1 MKRIVT
7 LILAAGLILGATS
20 AAQAVDFKVSG
31 LWQHRVSFADRN
43 FEKHNGDDKL
53 RAASRLRTQI
63 DVIASESLKG
73 VMFFEIGHQNWGKSA
88 QGAALGTDGK
98 EVKVRYS
105 YVDWV
110 VPQTDVKVRMGLQ
123 KYTLPNFT
131 GIGSPILDADGA
143 GITISNQFTEN
154 VGTNL
159 FWLRAANG
167 TRFLRPGLTGPHED
181 GSPTAPVASHSS
193 KPGAPPHTART
204 QDGSGFLAPG
214 PSRVFLLYFSPA
226 PRMISLTG
234 REAVPTLLL
243 FPCLAWMTIKP
254 SSRKAMAL
262 SKLQKGLVGLG
273 IAVVAVIAVGYGGM
287 RYLENAVVDAIRTWA
302 AQTPQDAHVELG
314 DISYTLMDNHLVLK
328 NVRMTY
334 VTPAKQTVAATVETL
349 DIRNPGTTLLSLMR
363 DPKSEIKEAELP
375 VADEI
380 ALHNLS
386 FGPEPNITVRLRTF
400 KGVAIETAA
409 VKTLMSTAGDDD
421 PKVALA
427 IIYGL
432 SYKEDSASGVK
443 ITSKALPFSLSTDS
457 AVQKSYAKGHLE
469 SSVTNGIVFTLRGQ
483 DVLTLGEIR
492 LENMNLPP
500 RDIMEKIYF
509 IAPTDIN
516 DDEAFG
522 IFQNF
527 FAGPK
532 PLIGVFSLKDLK
544 TSSALL
550 DISLDKLNITNPS
563 TSPYALEVS
572 LEHLKIPVALV
583 PELQLL
589 SVMGVPE
596 IDASASYAMSLPNKD
611 NQFNS
616 TASLS
621 VAKLGTADFAV
632 KGEFPY
638 EEFLEIVNKTKSV
651 DDPATEDAI
660 ENFVEKNIKFSH
672 IEAGYADEGLL
683 PRLGILGQ
691 KFMGLTP
698 EQCVDMAKKYVKES
712 LGAAEGTENTAKLME
727 YIDKPGAIR
736 LIFNTEKPIPVE
748 AFDTLSDTDPSIKL
762 DVNTGPKT
770 ALELMADLEKK

>member
-1 MKRIVT
+1 
-7 LILAAGLILGATS
+7 
-20 AAQAVDFKVSG
+20 
-31 LWQHRVSFADRN
+31 
-43 FEKHNGDDKL
+43 
-53 RAASRLRTQI
+53 
-63 DVIASESLKG
+63 
-73 VMFFEIGHQNWGKSA
+73 
-88 QGAALGTDGK
+88 
-98 EVKVRYS
+98 
-105 YVDWV
+105 
-110 VPQTDVKVRMGLQ
+110 
-123 KYTLPNFT
+123 
-131 GIGSPILDADGA
+131 
-143 GITISNQFTEN
+143 
-154 VGTNL
+154 
-159 FWLRAANG
+159 
-167 TRFLRPGLTGPHED
+167 
-181 GSPTAPVASHSS
+181 
-193 KPGAPPHTART
+193 
-204 QDGSGFLAPG
+204 
-214 PSRVFLLYFSPA
+214 
-226 PRMISLTG
+226 
-234 REAVPTLLL
+234 
-243 FPCLAWMTIKP
+243 
-254 SSRKAMAL
+254 MAL

-522 IFQNF
+522 IFQNL

-532 PLIGVFSLKDLK
+532 PLIGLLSLKDLK
-544 TSSALL
+544 TNSALL

-572 LEHLKIPVALV
+572 LEHLKMPVALV

-596 IDASASYAMSLPNKD
+596 IDASASYAISLPNKD

-632 KGEFPY
+632 KGEVPY
-638 EEFLEIVNKTKSV
+638 KAFFEIINNNSV
-651 DDPATEDAI
+651 TDSDI

>member
-1 MKRIVT
+1 
-7 LILAAGLILGATS
+7 
-20 AAQAVDFKVSG
+20 
-31 LWQHRVSFADRN
+31 
-43 FEKHNGDDKL
+43 
-53 RAASRLRTQI
+53 
-63 DVIASESLKG
+63 
-73 VMFFEIGHQNWGKSA
+73 
-88 QGAALGTDGK
+88 
-98 EVKVRYS
+98 
-105 YVDWV
+105 
-110 VPQTDVKVRMGLQ
+110 
-123 KYTLPNFT
+123 
-131 GIGSPILDADGA
+131 
-143 GITISNQFTEN
+143 
-154 VGTNL
+154 
-159 FWLRAANG
+159 
-167 TRFLRPGLTGPHED
+167 
-181 GSPTAPVASHSS
+181 
-193 KPGAPPHTART
+193 
-204 QDGSGFLAPG
+204 
-214 PSRVFLLYFSPA
+214 
-226 PRMISLTG
+226 
-234 REAVPTLLL
+234 
-243 FPCLAWMTIKP
+243 
-254 SSRKAMAL
+254 MAL

-457 AVQKSYAKGHLE
+457 AVQKSYAKGHLD

-522 IFQNF
+522 IFQNL

-532 PLIGVFSLKDLK
+532 PLIGLLSLKDLK
-544 TSSALL
+544 TNSALL

-572 LEHLKIPVALV
+572 LEHLKMPVALV

-596 IDASASYAMSLPNKD
+596 IDASASYAISLPNKD

-632 KGEFPY
+632 KGEVPY
-638 EEFLEIVNKTKSV
+638 KAFFEIINNNSV
-651 DDPATEDAI
+651 TDSDI

>member
-1 MKRIVT
+1 
-7 LILAAGLILGATS
+7 
-20 AAQAVDFKVSG
+20 
-31 LWQHRVSFADRN
+31 
-43 FEKHNGDDKL
+43 
-53 RAASRLRTQI
+53 
-63 DVIASESLKG
+63 
-73 VMFFEIGHQNWGKSA
+73 
-88 QGAALGTDGK
+88 
-98 EVKVRYS
+98 
-105 YVDWV
+105 
-110 VPQTDVKVRMGLQ
+110 
-123 KYTLPNFT
+123 
-131 GIGSPILDADGA
+131 
-143 GITISNQFTEN
+143 
-154 VGTNL
+154 
-159 FWLRAANG
+159 
-167 TRFLRPGLTGPHED
+167 
-181 GSPTAPVASHSS
+181 
-193 KPGAPPHTART
+193 
-204 QDGSGFLAPG
+204 
-214 PSRVFLLYFSPA
+214 
-226 PRMISLTG
+226 
-234 REAVPTLLL
+234 
-243 FPCLAWMTIKP
+243 
-254 SSRKAMAL
+254 MAL

-522 IFQNF
+522 IFQNL

-532 PLIGVFSLKDLK
+532 PLIGLLSLKDLK
-544 TSSALL
+544 TNSALL

-572 LEHLKIPVALV
+572 LEHLKMPVALV

-596 IDASASYAMSLPNKD
+596 IDASASYAISLPNKD

-632 KGEFPY
+632 KGEVPY
-638 EEFLEIVNKTKSV
+638 KAFFEIINNNSV
-651 DDPATEDAI
+651 TDSDI

-770 ALELMADLEKK
+770 AQELMADLEKK

>member
-1 MKRIVT
+1 
-7 LILAAGLILGATS
+7 
-20 AAQAVDFKVSG
+20 
-31 LWQHRVSFADRN
+31 
-43 FEKHNGDDKL
+43 
-53 RAASRLRTQI
+53 
-63 DVIASESLKG
+63 
-73 VMFFEIGHQNWGKSA
+73 
-88 QGAALGTDGK
+88 
-98 EVKVRYS
+98 
-105 YVDWV
+105 
-110 VPQTDVKVRMGLQ
+110 
-123 KYTLPNFT
+123 
-131 GIGSPILDADGA
+131 
-143 GITISNQFTEN
+143 
-154 VGTNL
+154 
-159 FWLRAANG
+159 
-167 TRFLRPGLTGPHED
+167 
-181 GSPTAPVASHSS
+181 
-193 KPGAPPHTART
+193 
-204 QDGSGFLAPG
+204 
-214 PSRVFLLYFSPA
+214 
-226 PRMISLTG
+226 
-234 REAVPTLLL
+234 
-243 FPCLAWMTIKP
+243 
-254 SSRKAMAL
+254 MAL

-334 VTPAKQTVAATVETL
+334 VTPTKQTVAATVETL

-457 AVQKSYAKGHLE
+457 AVQKSYAKGHLD

-500 RDIMEKIYF
+500 RDIMEKIYL
-509 IAPTDIN
+509 IAPTDIS
-516 DDEAFG
+516 DDEALG
-522 IFQNF
+522 IFQHF

-544 TSSALL
+544 TSSVLL
-550 DISLDKLNITNPS
+550 DVSLDKLNITNPS

-572 LEHLKIPVALV
+572 LEHLKMPVALV

-638 EEFLEIVNKTKSV
+638 ERFLDIVNKTKSV
-651 DDPATEDAI
+651 DDPATEAAI

>member
-1 MKRIVT
+1 M
-7 LILAAGLILGATS
+7 
-20 AAQAVDFKVSG
+20 
-31 LWQHRVSFADRN
+31 
-43 FEKHNGDDKL
+43 
-53 RAASRLRTQI
+53 
-63 DVIASESLKG
+63 
-73 VMFFEIGHQNWGKSA
+73 
-88 QGAALGTDGK
+88 
-98 EVKVRYS
+98 
-105 YVDWV
+105 
-110 VPQTDVKVRMGLQ
+110 
-123 KYTLPNFT
+123 
-131 GIGSPILDADGA
+131 
-143 GITISNQFTEN
+143 
-154 VGTNL
+154 
-159 FWLRAANG
+159 
-167 TRFLRPGLTGPHED
+167 
-181 GSPTAPVASHSS
+181 
-193 KPGAPPHTART
+193 
-204 QDGSGFLAPG
+204 
-214 PSRVFLLYFSPA
+214 
-226 PRMISLTG
+226 
-234 REAVPTLLL
+234 
-243 FPCLAWMTIKP
+243 
-254 SSRKAMAL
+254 
-262 SKLQKGLVGLG
+262 
-273 IAVVAVIAVGYGGM
+273 
-287 RYLENAVVDAIRTWA
+287 
-302 AQTPQDAHVELG
+302 
-314 DISYTLMDNHLVLK
+314 
-328 NVRMTY
+328 
-334 VTPAKQTVAATVETL
+334 AATVETL

-457 AVQKSYAKGHLE
+457 AVQKSYAKGHLD

-522 IFQNF
+522 IFQNL

-532 PLIGVFSLKDLK
+532 PLIGLLSLKDLK
-544 TSSALL
+544 TNSALL

-572 LEHLKIPVALV
+572 LEHLKMPVALV

-632 KGEFPY
+632 KGEVPY
-638 EEFLEIVNKTKSV
+638 KAFFEIINNNSV
-651 DDPATEDAI
+651 TDSDI

>member
-1 MKRIVT
+1 
-7 LILAAGLILGATS
+7 
-20 AAQAVDFKVSG
+20 
-31 LWQHRVSFADRN
+31 
-43 FEKHNGDDKL
+43 
-53 RAASRLRTQI
+53 
-63 DVIASESLKG
+63 
-73 VMFFEIGHQNWGKSA
+73 
-88 QGAALGTDGK
+88 
-98 EVKVRYS
+98 
-105 YVDWV
+105 
-110 VPQTDVKVRMGLQ
+110 
-123 KYTLPNFT
+123 
-131 GIGSPILDADGA
+131 
-143 GITISNQFTEN
+143 
-154 VGTNL
+154 
-159 FWLRAANG
+159 
-167 TRFLRPGLTGPHED
+167 
-181 GSPTAPVASHSS
+181 
-193 KPGAPPHTART
+193 
-204 QDGSGFLAPG
+204 
-214 PSRVFLLYFSPA
+214 
-226 PRMISLTG
+226 
-234 REAVPTLLL
+234 
-243 FPCLAWMTIKP
+243 
-254 SSRKAMAL
+254 MAL

-334 VTPAKQTVAATVETL
+334 VTPTKQTVAATVETL

-457 AVQKSYAKGHLE
+457 AVQKSYAKGHLD
-469 SSVTNGIVFTLRGQ
+469 SSVTNGIVFTLTGQ

-500 RDIMEKIYF
+500 RDIMEKIYL
-509 IAPTDIN
+509 IAPTDIS
-516 DDEAFG
+516 DDEALG

-532 PLIGVFSLKDLK
+532 PLIGVFSLKNLK
-544 TSSALL
+544 TSSVLL
-550 DISLDKLNITNPS
+550 DVSLDKLNITNPS
-563 TSPYALEVS
+563 TSPYA
-572 LEHLKIPVALV
+572 
-583 PELQLL
+583 
-589 SVMGVPE
+589 
-596 IDASASYAMSLPNKD
+596 
-611 NQFNS
+611 
-616 TASLS
+616 
-621 VAKLGTADFAV
+621 
-632 KGEFPY
+632 
-638 EEFLEIVNKTKSV
+638 
-651 DDPATEDAI
+651 
-660 ENFVEKNIKFSH
+660 
-672 IEAGYADEGLL
+672 L

>member
-1 MKRIVT
+1 
-7 LILAAGLILGATS
+7 
-20 AAQAVDFKVSG
+20 
-31 LWQHRVSFADRN
+31 
-43 FEKHNGDDKL
+43 
-53 RAASRLRTQI
+53 
-63 DVIASESLKG
+63 
-73 VMFFEIGHQNWGKSA
+73 
-88 QGAALGTDGK
+88 
-98 EVKVRYS
+98 
-105 YVDWV
+105 
-110 VPQTDVKVRMGLQ
+110 
-123 KYTLPNFT
+123 
-131 GIGSPILDADGA
+131 
-143 GITISNQFTEN
+143 
-154 VGTNL
+154 
-159 FWLRAANG
+159 
-167 TRFLRPGLTGPHED
+167 
-181 GSPTAPVASHSS
+181 
-193 KPGAPPHTART
+193 
-204 QDGSGFLAPG
+204 
-214 PSRVFLLYFSPA
+214 
-226 PRMISLTG
+226 
-234 REAVPTLLL
+234 
-243 FPCLAWMTIKP
+243 
-254 SSRKAMAL
+254 MAL

-363 DPKSEIKEAELP
+363 DPKSEIKETELP

-427 IIYGL
+427 IIYAL

-457 AVQKSYAKGHLE
+457 AVQKSYAKGHLD

-522 IFQNF
+522 IFQNL

-532 PLIGVFSLKDLK
+532 PLIGLLSLKDLK
-544 TSSALL
+544 TNSALL

-572 LEHLKIPVALV
+572 LEHLKMPVALV

-596 IDASASYAMSLPNKD
+596 IDASASYAISLPNKD

-632 KGEFPY
+632 KGEVPY
-638 EEFLEIVNKTKSV
+638 KAFFEIINNNSV
-651 DDPATEDAI
+651 TDSDI

-770 ALELMADLEKK
+770 AQELMADLEKK

>member
-1 MKRIVT
+1 
-7 LILAAGLILGATS
+7 
-20 AAQAVDFKVSG
+20 
-31 LWQHRVSFADRN
+31 
-43 FEKHNGDDKL
+43 
-53 RAASRLRTQI
+53 
-63 DVIASESLKG
+63 
-73 VMFFEIGHQNWGKSA
+73 
-88 QGAALGTDGK
+88 
-98 EVKVRYS
+98 
-105 YVDWV
+105 
-110 VPQTDVKVRMGLQ
+110 
-123 KYTLPNFT
+123 
-131 GIGSPILDADGA
+131 
-143 GITISNQFTEN
+143 
-154 VGTNL
+154 
-159 FWLRAANG
+159 
-167 TRFLRPGLTGPHED
+167 
-181 GSPTAPVASHSS
+181 
-193 KPGAPPHTART
+193 
-204 QDGSGFLAPG
+204 
-214 PSRVFLLYFSPA
+214 
-226 PRMISLTG
+226 
-234 REAVPTLLL
+234 
-243 FPCLAWMTIKP
+243 
-254 SSRKAMAL
+254 MAL

-334 VTPAKQTVAATVETL
+334 VTPTKQTVAATVETL

-457 AVQKSYAKGHLE
+457 AVQKSYAKGHLD

-500 RDIMEKIYF
+500 RDIMEKIYL
-509 IAPTDIN
+509 IAPTDIS
-516 DDEAFG
+516 DDEALG

-532 PLIGVFSLKDLK
+532 PLIGVFSLKNLK
-544 TSSALL
+544 TSSVLL
-550 DISLDKLNITNPS
+550 DVSLDKLNITNPS

-572 LEHLKIPVALV
+572 LEHLKMPVALV

-638 EEFLEIVNKTKSV
+638 ERFLDIVNKTKSV
-651 DDPATEDAI
+651 DDPATEAAI
-660 ENFVEKNIKFSH
+660 ENFIEKNIKFSH

-770 ALELMADLEKK
+770 ALELMADLEKTNKRGEDRNASPLFLSCGIR

>member
-1 MKRIVT
+1 M
-7 LILAAGLILGATS
+7 
-20 AAQAVDFKVSG
+20 
-31 LWQHRVSFADRN
+31 
-43 FEKHNGDDKL
+43 
-53 RAASRLRTQI
+53 
-63 DVIASESLKG
+63 
-73 VMFFEIGHQNWGKSA
+73 
-88 QGAALGTDGK
+88 
-98 EVKVRYS
+98 
-105 YVDWV
+105 
-110 VPQTDVKVRMGLQ
+110 
-123 KYTLPNFT
+123 
-131 GIGSPILDADGA
+131 
-143 GITISNQFTEN
+143 
-154 VGTNL
+154 
-159 FWLRAANG
+159 
-167 TRFLRPGLTGPHED
+167 
-181 GSPTAPVASHSS
+181 
-193 KPGAPPHTART
+193 
-204 QDGSGFLAPG
+204 
-214 PSRVFLLYFSPA
+214 
-226 PRMISLTG
+226 
-234 REAVPTLLL
+234 
-243 FPCLAWMTIKP
+243 
-254 SSRKAMAL
+254 
-262 SKLQKGLVGLG
+262 
-273 IAVVAVIAVGYGGM
+273 
-287 RYLENAVVDAIRTWA
+287 
-302 AQTPQDAHVELG
+302 
-314 DISYTLMDNHLVLK
+314 
-328 NVRMTY
+328 
-334 VTPAKQTVAATVETL
+334 
-349 DIRNPGTTLLSLMR
+349 
-363 DPKSEIKEAELP
+363 
-375 VADEI
+375 
-380 ALHNLS
+380 
-386 FGPEPNITVRLRTF
+386 
-400 KGVAIETAA
+400 
-409 VKTLMSTAGDDD
+409 
-421 PKVALA
+421 
-427 IIYGL
+427 
-432 SYKEDSASGVK
+432 
-443 ITSKALPFSLSTDS
+443 
-457 AVQKSYAKGHLE
+457 
-469 SSVTNGIVFTLRGQ
+469 TNGIVFTLRGQ

-522 IFQNF
+522 IFQNL

-550 DISLDKLNITNPS
+550 DVSLDKLNITNPS

-572 LEHLKIPVALV
+572 LEHLKMPVALV

-596 IDASASYAMSLPNKD
+596 IDASASYAISLPNKD

-632 KGEFPY
+632 KGEVPY
-638 EEFLEIVNKTKSV
+638 KDFFEIINNNSV
-651 DDPATEDAI
+651 TDSDI

>member
-1 MKRIVT
+1 
-7 LILAAGLILGATS
+7 
-20 AAQAVDFKVSG
+20 
-31 LWQHRVSFADRN
+31 
-43 FEKHNGDDKL
+43 
-53 RAASRLRTQI
+53 
-63 DVIASESLKG
+63 
-73 VMFFEIGHQNWGKSA
+73 
-88 QGAALGTDGK
+88 
-98 EVKVRYS
+98 
-105 YVDWV
+105 
-110 VPQTDVKVRMGLQ
+110 
-123 KYTLPNFT
+123 
-131 GIGSPILDADGA
+131 
-143 GITISNQFTEN
+143 
-154 VGTNL
+154 
-159 FWLRAANG
+159 
-167 TRFLRPGLTGPHED
+167 
-181 GSPTAPVASHSS
+181 
-193 KPGAPPHTART
+193 
-204 QDGSGFLAPG
+204 
-214 PSRVFLLYFSPA
+214 
-226 PRMISLTG
+226 
-234 REAVPTLLL
+234 
-243 FPCLAWMTIKP
+243 
-254 SSRKAMAL
+254 MAL

-334 VTPAKQTVAATVETL
+334 VTPTKQTVAATVETL

-400 KGVAIETAA
+400 KGVAIETAT

-457 AVQKSYAKGHLE
+457 AVQKSYAKGHLD

-483 DVLTLGEIR
+483 DILTLGEIR

-500 RDIMEKIYF
+500 RDIMEKIYL
-509 IAPTDIN
+509 IAPTDIS
-516 DDEAFG
+516 DDEALG

-544 TSSALL
+544 TSSVLL
-550 DISLDKLNITNPS
+550 DVSLDKLNITNPS

-572 LEHLKIPVALV
+572 LEHLKMPVALV

-638 EEFLEIVNKTKSV
+638 ERFLDIVNKTKSV
-651 DDPATEDAI
+651 DDPATEAAI
-660 ENFVEKNIKFSH
+660 ENFIEKNIKFSH

-698 EQCVDMAKKYVKES
+698 EQCVDMAKKYVKEA

>member
-1 MKRIVT
+1 
-7 LILAAGLILGATS
+7 
-20 AAQAVDFKVSG
+20 
-31 LWQHRVSFADRN
+31 
-43 FEKHNGDDKL
+43 
-53 RAASRLRTQI
+53 
-63 DVIASESLKG
+63 
-73 VMFFEIGHQNWGKSA
+73 
-88 QGAALGTDGK
+88 
-98 EVKVRYS
+98 
-105 YVDWV
+105 
-110 VPQTDVKVRMGLQ
+110 
-123 KYTLPNFT
+123 
-131 GIGSPILDADGA
+131 
-143 GITISNQFTEN
+143 
-154 VGTNL
+154 
-159 FWLRAANG
+159 
-167 TRFLRPGLTGPHED
+167 
-181 GSPTAPVASHSS
+181 
-193 KPGAPPHTART
+193 
-204 QDGSGFLAPG
+204 
-214 PSRVFLLYFSPA
+214 
-226 PRMISLTG
+226 MIS
-234 REAVPTLLL
+234 VL
-243 FPCLAWMTIKP
+243 FI
-254 SSRKAMAL
+254 
-262 SKLQKGLVGLG
+262 V
-273 IAVVAVIAVGYGGM
+273 
-287 RYLENAVVDAIRTWA
+287 
-302 AQTPQDAHVELG
+302 
-314 DISYTLMDNHLVLK
+314 
-328 NVRMTY
+328 
-334 VTPAKQTVAATVETL
+334 
-349 DIRNPGTTLLSLMR
+349 
-363 DPKSEIKEAELP
+363 
-375 VADEI
+375 
-380 ALHNLS
+380 
-386 FGPEPNITVRLRTF
+386 
-400 KGVAIETAA
+400 
-409 VKTLMSTAGDDD
+409 
-421 PKVALA
+421 LA

-457 AVQKSYAKGHLE
+457 AVQKSYAKGHLD

-500 RDIMEKIYF
+500 RDIMEKIYL
-509 IAPTDIN
+509 IAPTDIS
-516 DDEAFG
+516 DDEALG

-544 TSSALL
+544 TSSVLL
-550 DISLDKLNITNPS
+550 DVSLDKLNITNPS

-572 LEHLKIPVALV
+572 LEHLKMPVALV

-632 KGEFPY
+632 KGEVPY
-638 EEFLEIVNKTKSV
+638 KDFFEIINNNSV
-651 DDPATEDAI
+651 TDSDI
-660 ENFVEKNIKFSH
+660 ENFIEKNIKFSH

>member
-1 MKRIVT
+1 
-7 LILAAGLILGATS
+7 
-20 AAQAVDFKVSG
+20 
-31 LWQHRVSFADRN
+31 
-43 FEKHNGDDKL
+43 
-53 RAASRLRTQI
+53 
-63 DVIASESLKG
+63 
-73 VMFFEIGHQNWGKSA
+73 
-88 QGAALGTDGK
+88 
-98 EVKVRYS
+98 
-105 YVDWV
+105 
-110 VPQTDVKVRMGLQ
+110 
-123 KYTLPNFT
+123 
-131 GIGSPILDADGA
+131 
-143 GITISNQFTEN
+143 
-154 VGTNL
+154 
-159 FWLRAANG
+159 
-167 TRFLRPGLTGPHED
+167 
-181 GSPTAPVASHSS
+181 
-193 KPGAPPHTART
+193 
-204 QDGSGFLAPG
+204 
-214 PSRVFLLYFSPA
+214 
-226 PRMISLTG
+226 
-234 REAVPTLLL
+234 
-243 FPCLAWMTIKP
+243 
-254 SSRKAMAL
+254 MAL

-457 AVQKSYAKGHLE
+457 AVQKSYAKGHLD

-522 IFQNF
+522 IFQNL

-532 PLIGVFSLKDLK
+532 PLIGLLSLKDLK
-544 TSSALL
+544 TNRALL

-572 LEHLKIPVALV
+572 LEHLKMPVALV

-632 KGEFPY
+632 KGEVPY
-638 EEFLEIVNKTKSV
+638 KAFFEIINNNSV
-651 DDPATEDAI
+651 TDSDI

-727 YIDKPGAIR
+727 YVDKPGAIR

>member
-1 MKRIVT
+1 
-7 LILAAGLILGATS
+7 
-20 AAQAVDFKVSG
+20 
-31 LWQHRVSFADRN
+31 
-43 FEKHNGDDKL
+43 
-53 RAASRLRTQI
+53 
-63 DVIASESLKG
+63 
-73 VMFFEIGHQNWGKSA
+73 
-88 QGAALGTDGK
+88 
-98 EVKVRYS
+98 
-105 YVDWV
+105 
-110 VPQTDVKVRMGLQ
+110 
-123 KYTLPNFT
+123 
-131 GIGSPILDADGA
+131 
-143 GITISNQFTEN
+143 
-154 VGTNL
+154 
-159 FWLRAANG
+159 
-167 TRFLRPGLTGPHED
+167 
-181 GSPTAPVASHSS
+181 
-193 KPGAPPHTART
+193 
-204 QDGSGFLAPG
+204 
-214 PSRVFLLYFSPA
+214 
-226 PRMISLTG
+226 
-234 REAVPTLLL
+234 
-243 FPCLAWMTIKP
+243 
-254 SSRKAMAL
+254 
-262 SKLQKGLVGLG
+262 
-273 IAVVAVIAVGYGGM
+273 
-287 RYLENAVVDAIRTWA
+287 
-302 AQTPQDAHVELG
+302 
-314 DISYTLMDNHLVLK
+314 
-328 NVRMTY
+328 
-334 VTPAKQTVAATVETL
+334 
-349 DIRNPGTTLLSLMR
+349 
-363 DPKSEIKEAELP
+363 
-375 VADEI
+375 
-380 ALHNLS
+380 
-386 FGPEPNITVRLRTF
+386 
-400 KGVAIETAA
+400 
-409 VKTLMSTAGDDD
+409 MSTAGDDD

-522 IFQNF
+522 IFQNL

-532 PLIGVFSLKDLK
+532 PLIGLLSLKDLK
-544 TSSALL
+544 TSSILL

-572 LEHLKIPVALV
+572 LEHLKMPVALV

-596 IDASASYAMSLPNKD
+596 IDASASYAISLPNKD

-632 KGEFPY
+632 KGEVPY
-638 EEFLEIVNKTKSV
+638 KAFFEIINNNSV
-651 DDPATEDAI
+651 TDSDI

>member
-1 MKRIVT
+1 
-7 LILAAGLILGATS
+7 
-20 AAQAVDFKVSG
+20 
-31 LWQHRVSFADRN
+31 
-43 FEKHNGDDKL
+43 
-53 RAASRLRTQI
+53 
-63 DVIASESLKG
+63 
-73 VMFFEIGHQNWGKSA
+73 
-88 QGAALGTDGK
+88 
-98 EVKVRYS
+98 
-105 YVDWV
+105 
-110 VPQTDVKVRMGLQ
+110 
-123 KYTLPNFT
+123 
-131 GIGSPILDADGA
+131 
-143 GITISNQFTEN
+143 
-154 VGTNL
+154 
-159 FWLRAANG
+159 
-167 TRFLRPGLTGPHED
+167 
-181 GSPTAPVASHSS
+181 
-193 KPGAPPHTART
+193 
-204 QDGSGFLAPG
+204 
-214 PSRVFLLYFSPA
+214 
-226 PRMISLTG
+226 
-234 REAVPTLLL
+234 
-243 FPCLAWMTIKP
+243 
-254 SSRKAMAL
+254 MAL

-457 AVQKSYAKGHLE
+457 AVQKSYAKGHLD

-492 LENMNLPP
+492 LENMNLQH
-500 RDIMEKIYF
+500 REIMENIYF
-509 IAPTDIN
+509 NSPTDIN

-522 IFQNF
+522 IFQNL

-532 PLIGVFSLKDLK
+532 PLIGLLSLKDLK
-544 TSSALL
+544 TNSALL

-572 LEHLKIPVALV
+572 LEHLKMPVALV

-596 IDASASYAMSLPNKD
+596 IDASASYAISLPNKD

-632 KGEFPY
+632 KGEVPY
-638 EEFLEIVNKTKSV
+638 KAFFEIINNNSV
-651 DDPATEDAI
+651 TDSDI

-770 ALELMADLEKK
+770 AQELMADLEKK

>member
-1 MKRIVT
+1 
-7 LILAAGLILGATS
+7 
-20 AAQAVDFKVSG
+20 
-31 LWQHRVSFADRN
+31 
-43 FEKHNGDDKL
+43 
-53 RAASRLRTQI
+53 
-63 DVIASESLKG
+63 
-73 VMFFEIGHQNWGKSA
+73 
-88 QGAALGTDGK
+88 
-98 EVKVRYS
+98 
-105 YVDWV
+105 
-110 VPQTDVKVRMGLQ
+110 
-123 KYTLPNFT
+123 
-131 GIGSPILDADGA
+131 
-143 GITISNQFTEN
+143 
-154 VGTNL
+154 
-159 FWLRAANG
+159 
-167 TRFLRPGLTGPHED
+167 
-181 GSPTAPVASHSS
+181 
-193 KPGAPPHTART
+193 
-204 QDGSGFLAPG
+204 
-214 PSRVFLLYFSPA
+214 
-226 PRMISLTG
+226 
-234 REAVPTLLL
+234 
-243 FPCLAWMTIKP
+243 
-254 SSRKAMAL
+254 MAL

-457 AVQKSYAKGHLE
+457 AVQKSYAKGHLD

-522 IFQNF
+522 IFQNL

-532 PLIGVFSLKDLK
+532 PLIGLLSLKDLK

-572 LEHLKIPVALV
+572 LEHLKMPVALV

-632 KGEFPY
+632 KGEVPY
-638 EEFLEIVNKTKSV
+638 KAFFEIINNNSV
-651 DDPATEDAI
+651 TDSDI

>member
-1 MKRIVT
+1 
-7 LILAAGLILGATS
+7 
-20 AAQAVDFKVSG
+20 
-31 LWQHRVSFADRN
+31 
-43 FEKHNGDDKL
+43 
-53 RAASRLRTQI
+53 
-63 DVIASESLKG
+63 
-73 VMFFEIGHQNWGKSA
+73 
-88 QGAALGTDGK
+88 
-98 EVKVRYS
+98 
-105 YVDWV
+105 
-110 VPQTDVKVRMGLQ
+110 
-123 KYTLPNFT
+123 
-131 GIGSPILDADGA
+131 
-143 GITISNQFTEN
+143 
-154 VGTNL
+154 
-159 FWLRAANG
+159 
-167 TRFLRPGLTGPHED
+167 
-181 GSPTAPVASHSS
+181 
-193 KPGAPPHTART
+193 
-204 QDGSGFLAPG
+204 
-214 PSRVFLLYFSPA
+214 
-226 PRMISLTG
+226 
-234 REAVPTLLL
+234 
-243 FPCLAWMTIKP
+243 
-254 SSRKAMAL
+254 MAL

-457 AVQKSYAKGHLE
+457 AVQKSYAKGHLD

-522 IFQNF
+522 IFQNL

-532 PLIGVFSLKDLK
+532 PLIGLLSLKDLK
-544 TSSALL
+544 TNSALL

-572 LEHLKIPVALV
+572 LEHLKMPVALV

-632 KGEFPY
+632 KGEVPY
-638 EEFLEIVNKTKSV
+638 KAFFEIINNNSV
-651 DDPATEDAI
+651 TDSDI

-698 EQCVDMAKKYVKES
+698 EQWVDMAKKYVKES

>member
-1 MKRIVT
+1 
-7 LILAAGLILGATS
+7 
-20 AAQAVDFKVSG
+20 
-31 LWQHRVSFADRN
+31 
-43 FEKHNGDDKL
+43 
-53 RAASRLRTQI
+53 
-63 DVIASESLKG
+63 
-73 VMFFEIGHQNWGKSA
+73 
-88 QGAALGTDGK
+88 
-98 EVKVRYS
+98 
-105 YVDWV
+105 
-110 VPQTDVKVRMGLQ
+110 
-123 KYTLPNFT
+123 
-131 GIGSPILDADGA
+131 
-143 GITISNQFTEN
+143 
-154 VGTNL
+154 
-159 FWLRAANG
+159 
-167 TRFLRPGLTGPHED
+167 
-181 GSPTAPVASHSS
+181 
-193 KPGAPPHTART
+193 
-204 QDGSGFLAPG
+204 
-214 PSRVFLLYFSPA
+214 
-226 PRMISLTG
+226 
-234 REAVPTLLL
+234 
-243 FPCLAWMTIKP
+243 
-254 SSRKAMAL
+254 
-262 SKLQKGLVGLG
+262 
-273 IAVVAVIAVGYGGM
+273 
-287 RYLENAVVDAIRTWA
+287 
-302 AQTPQDAHVELG
+302 
-314 DISYTLMDNHLVLK
+314 
-328 NVRMTY
+328 
-334 VTPAKQTVAATVETL
+334 
-349 DIRNPGTTLLSLMR
+349 
-363 DPKSEIKEAELP
+363 
-375 VADEI
+375 
-380 ALHNLS
+380 
-386 FGPEPNITVRLRTF
+386 
-400 KGVAIETAA
+400 
-409 VKTLMSTAGDDD
+409 MSTAGDDD

-457 AVQKSYAKGHLE
+457 AVQKSYAKGHLD

-550 DISLDKLNITNPS
+550 DVSLDKLNITNPS

-572 LEHLKIPVALV
+572 LEHLKMPVALV

-596 IDASASYAMSLPNKD
+596 IDASASYAISLPNKD

-632 KGEFPY
+632 KGEVPY
-638 EEFLEIVNKTKSV
+638 KAFFEIINNNSV
-651 DDPATEDAI
+651 TDSDI

>member
-1 MKRIVT
+1 
-7 LILAAGLILGATS
+7 
-20 AAQAVDFKVSG
+20 
-31 LWQHRVSFADRN
+31 
-43 FEKHNGDDKL
+43 
-53 RAASRLRTQI
+53 
-63 DVIASESLKG
+63 
-73 VMFFEIGHQNWGKSA
+73 
-88 QGAALGTDGK
+88 
-98 EVKVRYS
+98 
-105 YVDWV
+105 
-110 VPQTDVKVRMGLQ
+110 
-123 KYTLPNFT
+123 
-131 GIGSPILDADGA
+131 
-143 GITISNQFTEN
+143 
-154 VGTNL
+154 
-159 FWLRAANG
+159 
-167 TRFLRPGLTGPHED
+167 
-181 GSPTAPVASHSS
+181 
-193 KPGAPPHTART
+193 
-204 QDGSGFLAPG
+204 
-214 PSRVFLLYFSPA
+214 
-226 PRMISLTG
+226 
-234 REAVPTLLL
+234 
-243 FPCLAWMTIKP
+243 
-254 SSRKAMAL
+254 MAL

-522 IFQNF
+522 IFQNLC
-527 FAGPK
+527 AGPK
-532 PLIGVFSLKDLK
+532 PLIGLLSLKDLK
-544 TSSALL
+544 TSSILL

-572 LEHLKIPVALV
+572 LEHLKMPVALV

-596 IDASASYAMSLPNKD
+596 IDASASYAISLPNKD

-632 KGEFPY
+632 KGEVPY
-638 EEFLEIVNKTKSV
+638 KAFFEIINNNSV
-651 DDPATEDAI
+651 TDSDI

>member
-1 MKRIVT
+1 
-7 LILAAGLILGATS
+7 
-20 AAQAVDFKVSG
+20 
-31 LWQHRVSFADRN
+31 
-43 FEKHNGDDKL
+43 
-53 RAASRLRTQI
+53 
-63 DVIASESLKG
+63 
-73 VMFFEIGHQNWGKSA
+73 
-88 QGAALGTDGK
+88 
-98 EVKVRYS
+98 
-105 YVDWV
+105 
-110 VPQTDVKVRMGLQ
+110 
-123 KYTLPNFT
+123 
-131 GIGSPILDADGA
+131 
-143 GITISNQFTEN
+143 
-154 VGTNL
+154 
-159 FWLRAANG
+159 
-167 TRFLRPGLTGPHED
+167 
-181 GSPTAPVASHSS
+181 
-193 KPGAPPHTART
+193 
-204 QDGSGFLAPG
+204 
-214 PSRVFLLYFSPA
+214 
-226 PRMISLTG
+226 
-234 REAVPTLLL
+234 
-243 FPCLAWMTIKP
+243 
-254 SSRKAMAL
+254 MAL

-363 DPKSEIKEAELP
+363 DPKSEIKETELP

-457 AVQKSYAKGHLE
+457 AVQKSYAKGHLD

-516 DDEAFG
+516 DDAAFG
-522 IFQNF
+522 IFQNL

-532 PLIGVFSLKDLK
+532 PLIGLLSLKDLK
-544 TSSALL
+544 TNSALL

-572 LEHLKIPVALV
+572 LEHLKMPVALV

-596 IDASASYAMSLPNKD
+596 IDASASYAISLPNKD

-632 KGEFPY
+632 KGEVPY
-638 EEFLEIVNKTKSV
+638 KAFFEIINNNSV
-651 DDPATEDAI
+651 TDSDI

>member
-1 MKRIVT
+1 
-7 LILAAGLILGATS
+7 
-20 AAQAVDFKVSG
+20 
-31 LWQHRVSFADRN
+31 
-43 FEKHNGDDKL
+43 
-53 RAASRLRTQI
+53 
-63 DVIASESLKG
+63 
-73 VMFFEIGHQNWGKSA
+73 
-88 QGAALGTDGK
+88 
-98 EVKVRYS
+98 
-105 YVDWV
+105 
-110 VPQTDVKVRMGLQ
+110 
-123 KYTLPNFT
+123 
-131 GIGSPILDADGA
+131 
-143 GITISNQFTEN
+143 
-154 VGTNL
+154 
-159 FWLRAANG
+159 
-167 TRFLRPGLTGPHED
+167 
-181 GSPTAPVASHSS
+181 
-193 KPGAPPHTART
+193 
-204 QDGSGFLAPG
+204 
-214 PSRVFLLYFSPA
+214 
-226 PRMISLTG
+226 
-234 REAVPTLLL
+234 
-243 FPCLAWMTIKP
+243 
-254 SSRKAMAL
+254 MAL

-363 DPKSEIKEAELP
+363 DPKSEIKETELP

-409 VKTLMSTAGDDD
+409 VKTLMSTADDDD

-443 ITSKALPFSLSTDS
+443 ITSNALPFSLSTDS
-457 AVQKSYAKGHLE
+457 AVQKSYAKGHLD

-522 IFQNF
+522 IFQNL

-550 DISLDKLNITNPS
+550 DVSLDKLNITNPS

-572 LEHLKIPVALV
+572 LEHLKMPVALV

-596 IDASASYAMSLPNKD
+596 IDASASYAISLPNKD

-632 KGEFPY
+632 KGEVPY
-638 EEFLEIVNKTKSV
+638 KAFFEIINNNSV
-651 DDPATEDAI
+651 TDSDI

>member
-1 MKRIVT
+1 
-7 LILAAGLILGATS
+7 
-20 AAQAVDFKVSG
+20 
-31 LWQHRVSFADRN
+31 
-43 FEKHNGDDKL
+43 
-53 RAASRLRTQI
+53 
-63 DVIASESLKG
+63 
-73 VMFFEIGHQNWGKSA
+73 
-88 QGAALGTDGK
+88 
-98 EVKVRYS
+98 
-105 YVDWV
+105 
-110 VPQTDVKVRMGLQ
+110 
-123 KYTLPNFT
+123 
-131 GIGSPILDADGA
+131 
-143 GITISNQFTEN
+143 
-154 VGTNL
+154 
-159 FWLRAANG
+159 
-167 TRFLRPGLTGPHED
+167 
-181 GSPTAPVASHSS
+181 
-193 KPGAPPHTART
+193 
-204 QDGSGFLAPG
+204 
-214 PSRVFLLYFSPA
+214 
-226 PRMISLTG
+226 
-234 REAVPTLLL
+234 
-243 FPCLAWMTIKP
+243 
-254 SSRKAMAL
+254 MAL

-334 VTPAKQTVAATVETL
+334 VTPTKQTVAATVETL
-349 DIRNPGTTLLSLMR
+349 DIRNPGTTLLSLMH

-457 AVQKSYAKGHLE
+457 AVQKSYAKGHLD

-500 RDIMEKIYF
+500 RDIMEKIYL
-509 IAPTDIN
+509 IAPTDIS
-516 DDEAFG
+516 DDEALG

-532 PLIGVFSLKDLK
+532 PLIGVFSLKNLK
-544 TSSALL
+544 TSSVLL
-550 DISLDKLNITNPS
+550 DVSLDKLNITNPS

-572 LEHLKIPVALV
+572 LEHLKMPVALV

-638 EEFLEIVNKTKSV
+638 ERFLDIVNKTKSV
-651 DDPATEDAI
+651 DDPATEAAI
-660 ENFVEKNIKFSH
+660 ENFIEKNIKFSH

>member
-1 MKRIVT
+1 
-7 LILAAGLILGATS
+7 
-20 AAQAVDFKVSG
+20 
-31 LWQHRVSFADRN
+31 
-43 FEKHNGDDKL
+43 
-53 RAASRLRTQI
+53 
-63 DVIASESLKG
+63 
-73 VMFFEIGHQNWGKSA
+73 
-88 QGAALGTDGK
+88 
-98 EVKVRYS
+98 
-105 YVDWV
+105 
-110 VPQTDVKVRMGLQ
+110 
-123 KYTLPNFT
+123 
-131 GIGSPILDADGA
+131 
-143 GITISNQFTEN
+143 
-154 VGTNL
+154 
-159 FWLRAANG
+159 
-167 TRFLRPGLTGPHED
+167 
-181 GSPTAPVASHSS
+181 
-193 KPGAPPHTART
+193 
-204 QDGSGFLAPG
+204 
-214 PSRVFLLYFSPA
+214 
-226 PRMISLTG
+226 
-234 REAVPTLLL
+234 
-243 FPCLAWMTIKP
+243 
-254 SSRKAMAL
+254 MAL

-457 AVQKSYAKGHLE
+457 AVQKSYAKGHLD

-522 IFQNF
+522 IFQNL

-532 PLIGVFSLKDLK
+532 PLIGLLSLKDLK
-544 TSSALL
+544 TSSILL

-572 LEHLKIPVALV
+572 LEHLKMPVALV

-596 IDASASYAMSLPNKD
+596 IDASASYAISLPNKD

-632 KGEFPY
+632 KGEVPY
-638 EEFLEIVNKTKSV
+638 KAFFEIINNNSV
-651 DDPATEDAI
+651 TDSDI

-727 YIDKPGAIR
+727 YIDQPGAIR

>member
-1 MKRIVT
+1 
-7 LILAAGLILGATS
+7 
-20 AAQAVDFKVSG
+20 
-31 LWQHRVSFADRN
+31 
-43 FEKHNGDDKL
+43 
-53 RAASRLRTQI
+53 
-63 DVIASESLKG
+63 
-73 VMFFEIGHQNWGKSA
+73 
-88 QGAALGTDGK
+88 
-98 EVKVRYS
+98 
-105 YVDWV
+105 
-110 VPQTDVKVRMGLQ
+110 
-123 KYTLPNFT
+123 
-131 GIGSPILDADGA
+131 
-143 GITISNQFTEN
+143 
-154 VGTNL
+154 
-159 FWLRAANG
+159 
-167 TRFLRPGLTGPHED
+167 
-181 GSPTAPVASHSS
+181 
-193 KPGAPPHTART
+193 
-204 QDGSGFLAPG
+204 
-214 PSRVFLLYFSPA
+214 
-226 PRMISLTG
+226 
-234 REAVPTLLL
+234 
-243 FPCLAWMTIKP
+243 
-254 SSRKAMAL
+254 MAL

-363 DPKSEIKEAELP
+363 DPKSEIKETELP

-457 AVQKSYAKGHLE
+457 AVQKSYAKGHLD

-522 IFQNF
+522 IFQNL

-532 PLIGVFSLKDLK
+532 PLIGLLSLKDLK
-544 TSSALL
+544 TNSALL

-572 LEHLKIPVALV
+572 LEHLKMPVALV

-596 IDASASYAMSLPNKD
+596 IDASASYAISLPNKD

-632 KGEFPY
+632 KGEVTYKAF
-638 EEFLEIVNKTKSV
+638 FEIINNNSV
-651 DDPATEDAI
+651 TDSDI

>member
-1 MKRIVT
+1 
-7 LILAAGLILGATS
+7 
-20 AAQAVDFKVSG
+20 
-31 LWQHRVSFADRN
+31 
-43 FEKHNGDDKL
+43 
-53 RAASRLRTQI
+53 
-63 DVIASESLKG
+63 
-73 VMFFEIGHQNWGKSA
+73 
-88 QGAALGTDGK
+88 
-98 EVKVRYS
+98 
-105 YVDWV
+105 
-110 VPQTDVKVRMGLQ
+110 
-123 KYTLPNFT
+123 
-131 GIGSPILDADGA
+131 
-143 GITISNQFTEN
+143 
-154 VGTNL
+154 
-159 FWLRAANG
+159 
-167 TRFLRPGLTGPHED
+167 
-181 GSPTAPVASHSS
+181 
-193 KPGAPPHTART
+193 
-204 QDGSGFLAPG
+204 
-214 PSRVFLLYFSPA
+214 
-226 PRMISLTG
+226 
-234 REAVPTLLL
+234 
-243 FPCLAWMTIKP
+243 
-254 SSRKAMAL
+254 MAL

-334 VTPAKQTVAATVETL
+334 VTPTKQTVAATVETL

-457 AVQKSYAKGHLE
+457 AVQKSYAKGHLD

-500 RDIMEKIYF
+500 RDIMEKIYL
-509 IAPTDIN
+509 IAPTDIS
-516 DDEAFG
+516 DDEALG

-532 PLIGVFSLKDLK
+532 PLIGVFSLKNLK
-544 TSSALL
+544 TSSVLL
-550 DISLDKLNITNPS
+550 DVSLDKLNITNPS

-572 LEHLKIPVALV
+572 LEHLKMPVALV

-638 EEFLEIVNKTKSV
+638 EGFLDIVNKTKSV
-651 DDPATEDAI
+651 DDPATEAAI
-660 ENFVEKNIKFSH
+660 ENFIEKNIKFSH

-712 LGAAEGTENTAKLME
+712 LGAAEGTENTAKLMSTSTSPALSASSSTRKSRFPL
-727 YIDKPGAIR
+727 KPSTR
-736 LIFNTEKPIPVE
+736 CQTRIP
-748 AFDTLSDTDPSIKL
+748 PSSW
-762 DVNTGPKT
+762 T
-770 ALELMADLEKK
+770 

>member
-1 MKRIVT
+1 
-7 LILAAGLILGATS
+7 
-20 AAQAVDFKVSG
+20 
-31 LWQHRVSFADRN
+31 
-43 FEKHNGDDKL
+43 
-53 RAASRLRTQI
+53 
-63 DVIASESLKG
+63 
-73 VMFFEIGHQNWGKSA
+73 
-88 QGAALGTDGK
+88 
-98 EVKVRYS
+98 
-105 YVDWV
+105 
-110 VPQTDVKVRMGLQ
+110 
-123 KYTLPNFT
+123 
-131 GIGSPILDADGA
+131 
-143 GITISNQFTEN
+143 
-154 VGTNL
+154 
-159 FWLRAANG
+159 
-167 TRFLRPGLTGPHED
+167 
-181 GSPTAPVASHSS
+181 
-193 KPGAPPHTART
+193 
-204 QDGSGFLAPG
+204 
-214 PSRVFLLYFSPA
+214 
-226 PRMISLTG
+226 
-234 REAVPTLLL
+234 
-243 FPCLAWMTIKP
+243 
-254 SSRKAMAL
+254 MAL

-314 DISYTLMDNHLVLK
+314 DISYTLMDSHLVLK

-457 AVQKSYAKGHLE
+457 AVQKSYAKGHLD

-527 FAGPK
+527 FAD
-532 PLIGVFSLKDLK
+532 V
-544 TSSALL
+544 
-550 DISLDKLNITNPS
+550 SLDKLNITNPS

-572 LEHLKIPVALV
+572 LEHLKMPVALV

-596 IDASASYAMSLPNKD
+596 IDASASYAISLPNKD

-632 KGEFPY
+632 KGEVPY
-638 EEFLEIVNKTKSV
+638 KAFFEIINNNSV
-651 DDPATEDAI
+651 TDSDI

-683 PRLGILGQ
+683 PRLGILADHNVDAFFAELDKMVDLVFEQLLERLEIQSCKKCKNYPFLMGQ
-691 KFMGLTP
+691 GIWIDSERLGPDDEVREVLKHGTLTVGFIGLAECLKALIGKHHGESEEAQELGLKIVGLAYSLIDGSKREEAGP
-698 EQCVDMAKKYVKES
+698 AAVVLKY
-712 LGAAEGTENTAKLME
+712 
-727 YIDKPGAIR
+727 R
-736 LIFNTEKPIPVE
+736 
-748 AFDTLSDTDPSIKL
+748 
-762 DVNTGPKT
+762 
-770 ALELMADLEKK
+770 

>member
-1 MKRIVT
+1 
-7 LILAAGLILGATS
+7 
-20 AAQAVDFKVSG
+20 
-31 LWQHRVSFADRN
+31 
-43 FEKHNGDDKL
+43 
-53 RAASRLRTQI
+53 
-63 DVIASESLKG
+63 
-73 VMFFEIGHQNWGKSA
+73 
-88 QGAALGTDGK
+88 
-98 EVKVRYS
+98 
-105 YVDWV
+105 
-110 VPQTDVKVRMGLQ
+110 
-123 KYTLPNFT
+123 
-131 GIGSPILDADGA
+131 
-143 GITISNQFTEN
+143 
-154 VGTNL
+154 
-159 FWLRAANG
+159 
-167 TRFLRPGLTGPHED
+167 
-181 GSPTAPVASHSS
+181 
-193 KPGAPPHTART
+193 
-204 QDGSGFLAPG
+204 
-214 PSRVFLLYFSPA
+214 
-226 PRMISLTG
+226 
-234 REAVPTLLL
+234 
-243 FPCLAWMTIKP
+243 
-254 SSRKAMAL
+254 MAL

-457 AVQKSYAKGHLE
+457 AVQKSYAKGHLV

-522 IFQNF
+522 IFQNL

-532 PLIGVFSLKDLK
+532 PLIGLLSLKDLK
-544 TSSALL
+544 TNSALL
-550 DISLDKLNITNPS
+550 DVSLDKLNITNPS

-572 LEHLKIPVALV
+572 LEHLKMPVALV

-596 IDASASYAMSLPNKD
+596 IDASASYAISLPNKD

-632 KGEFPY
+632 KGEVPY
-638 EEFLEIVNKTKSV
+638 KAFFEIINNNSV
-651 DDPATEDAI
+651 TDSDI

>member
-1 MKRIVT
+1 
-7 LILAAGLILGATS
+7 
-20 AAQAVDFKVSG
+20 
-31 LWQHRVSFADRN
+31 
-43 FEKHNGDDKL
+43 
-53 RAASRLRTQI
+53 
-63 DVIASESLKG
+63 
-73 VMFFEIGHQNWGKSA
+73 
-88 QGAALGTDGK
+88 
-98 EVKVRYS
+98 
-105 YVDWV
+105 
-110 VPQTDVKVRMGLQ
+110 
-123 KYTLPNFT
+123 
-131 GIGSPILDADGA
+131 
-143 GITISNQFTEN
+143 
-154 VGTNL
+154 
-159 FWLRAANG
+159 
-167 TRFLRPGLTGPHED
+167 
-181 GSPTAPVASHSS
+181 
-193 KPGAPPHTART
+193 
-204 QDGSGFLAPG
+204 
-214 PSRVFLLYFSPA
+214 
-226 PRMISLTG
+226 
-234 REAVPTLLL
+234 
-243 FPCLAWMTIKP
+243 
-254 SSRKAMAL
+254 MAL

-457 AVQKSYAKGHLE
+457 AVQKSYAKGHLD

-500 RDIMEKIYF
+500 RDIMEKNYF

-522 IFQNF
+522 IFQNL

-532 PLIGVFSLKDLK
+532 PLIGLLSLKDLK
-544 TSSALL
+544 TNSALL

-572 LEHLKIPVALV
+572 LEHLKMPVALV

-596 IDASASYAMSLPNKD
+596 IDASASYAISLPNKD

-632 KGEFPY
+632 KGEVPY
-638 EEFLEIVNKTKSV
+638 KAFFEIINNNSV
-651 DDPATEDAI
+651 TDSDI

>member
-1 MKRIVT
+1 
-7 LILAAGLILGATS
+7 
-20 AAQAVDFKVSG
+20 
-31 LWQHRVSFADRN
+31 
-43 FEKHNGDDKL
+43 
-53 RAASRLRTQI
+53 
-63 DVIASESLKG
+63 
-73 VMFFEIGHQNWGKSA
+73 
-88 QGAALGTDGK
+88 
-98 EVKVRYS
+98 
-105 YVDWV
+105 
-110 VPQTDVKVRMGLQ
+110 
-123 KYTLPNFT
+123 
-131 GIGSPILDADGA
+131 
-143 GITISNQFTEN
+143 
-154 VGTNL
+154 
-159 FWLRAANG
+159 
-167 TRFLRPGLTGPHED
+167 
-181 GSPTAPVASHSS
+181 
-193 KPGAPPHTART
+193 
-204 QDGSGFLAPG
+204 
-214 PSRVFLLYFSPA
+214 
-226 PRMISLTG
+226 
-234 REAVPTLLL
+234 
-243 FPCLAWMTIKP
+243 
-254 SSRKAMAL
+254 MAL

-386 FGPEPNITVRLRTF
+386 FGPEPNITVRLLTF

-457 AVQKSYAKGHLE
+457 AVQKSYAKGHLD

-522 IFQNF
+522 IFQNL

-532 PLIGVFSLKDLK
+532 PLIGLLSLKDLK
-544 TSSALL
+544 TSSILL

-572 LEHLKIPVALV
+572 LEHLKMPVALV

-596 IDASASYAMSLPNKD
+596 IDASASYAISLPNKD

-632 KGEFPY
+632 KGEVPY
-638 EEFLEIVNKTKSV
+638 KAFFEIINNNSV
-651 DDPATEDAI
+651 TDSDI

>member
-1 MKRIVT
+1 
-7 LILAAGLILGATS
+7 
-20 AAQAVDFKVSG
+20 
-31 LWQHRVSFADRN
+31 
-43 FEKHNGDDKL
+43 
-53 RAASRLRTQI
+53 
-63 DVIASESLKG
+63 
-73 VMFFEIGHQNWGKSA
+73 
-88 QGAALGTDGK
+88 
-98 EVKVRYS
+98 
-105 YVDWV
+105 
-110 VPQTDVKVRMGLQ
+110 
-123 KYTLPNFT
+123 
-131 GIGSPILDADGA
+131 
-143 GITISNQFTEN
+143 
-154 VGTNL
+154 
-159 FWLRAANG
+159 
-167 TRFLRPGLTGPHED
+167 
-181 GSPTAPVASHSS
+181 
-193 KPGAPPHTART
+193 
-204 QDGSGFLAPG
+204 
-214 PSRVFLLYFSPA
+214 
-226 PRMISLTG
+226 
-234 REAVPTLLL
+234 
-243 FPCLAWMTIKP
+243 
-254 SSRKAMAL
+254 MAL

-363 DPKSEIKEAELP
+363 DPKSEIKETELP

-457 AVQKSYAKGHLE
+457 AVQKSYAKGHLD

-483 DVLTLGEIR
+483 DVLTLSEIR

-522 IFQNF
+522 IFQNL

-532 PLIGVFSLKDLK
+532 PLIGLLSLKDLK
-544 TSSALL
+544 TNSALL

-572 LEHLKIPVALV
+572 LEHLKMPVALV

-596 IDASASYAMSLPNKD
+596 IDASASYAISLPNKD

-632 KGEFPY
+632 KGEVPY
-638 EEFLEIVNKTKSV
+638 KAFFEIINNNSV
-651 DDPATEDAI
+651 TDSDI